1 MRVTIRRNPPTHV
14 IIEITTVSVDVEAVL
29 GVVIAVVEDSV
40 VIAVVE
46 IGVTVADNPS
56 SSLIASGW
64 LSKILTNSSIFS
76 PPTVIHS

>member
-29 GVVIAVVEDSV
+29 AVVIAVVEDSV
-40 VIAVVE
+40 AIAVVE

-64 LSKILTNSSIFS
+64 LSKVPTNSCIFP
-76 PPTVIHS
+76 PPTVIHP